1 MRLPAWT
8 GHHRKW
14 PQDPCFEIC
23 RNPPQATSTRA
34 LYCWCQ
40 NFLRTNCFAVLVFSR
55 RRFRRQRSLFS
66 DIFWDSSRV
75 LAIVSEVLGHG
86 TSSVW
91 CQELQRC
98 CLSEGEKGNLA
109 LPVVESCQYWYGMW
123 ISAWKIQQRS
133 SQGRRGTTN
142 WVGYLKPRQGASDA
156 VAATTVVYF
165 RQSSDLRT

>member
-1 MRLPAWT
+1 MLLCFLPFAN
-8 GHHRKW
+8 
-14 PQDPCFEIC
+14 DFEESGFG
-23 RNPPQATSTRA
+23 RVSGYS
-34 LYCWCQ
+34 LLLL
-40 NFLRTNCFAVLVFSR
+40 LRQSLCVSSAFCLLFFHAPFH
-55 RRFRRQRSLFS
+55 LFS
-66 DIFWDSSRV
+66 DIFWDSSRM

-109 LPVVESCQYWYGMW
+109 LPVVESYQYWYGMW